1 MAPNFAITN
10 HHVINAR
17 LESEADASEVD
28 FKLQAES
35 ATLWFDFDAPE
46 IDGLRTE
53 TKGLVTAS
61 RSLNYALLELVSP
74 GDRLVPVSP
83 RRSWRRTAR
92 HGWRS
97 TSSNIG
103 GEHKRVAFRNN
114 LVSAADA
121 TTIRYFA
128 DTDQGSS
135 GSPVV
140 MTGGGWSHFI
150 VAPGT

>member
-74 GDRLVPVSP
+74 GDRLVPRIAPS
-83 RRSWRRTAR
+83 
-92 HGWRS
+92 
-97 TSSNIG
+97 
-103 GEHKRVAFRNN
+103 
-114 LVSAADA
+114 
-121 TTIRYFA
+121 
-128 DTDQGSS
+128 
-135 GSPVV
+135 
-140 MTGGGWSHFI
+140 I
-150 VAPGT
+150 VAPDSTSRMAVNIVQHRRRAQAGRIPEQPGERRRRHHHSLFRRH